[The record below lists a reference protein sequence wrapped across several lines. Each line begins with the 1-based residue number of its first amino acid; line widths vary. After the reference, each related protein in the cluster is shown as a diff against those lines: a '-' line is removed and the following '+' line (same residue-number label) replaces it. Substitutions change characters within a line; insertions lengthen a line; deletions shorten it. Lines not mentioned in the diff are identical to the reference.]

1 MCNSAVHCDD
11 IPFIR
16 KTLVVCVLVVALL
29 ELFFF
34 SIKLF
39 NESLKNESALEF

>member
-11 IPFIR
+11 IPF
-16 KTLVVCVLVVALL
+16 KTLVFCVLVVTLL

-34 SIKLF
+34 SVKLF